1 MSEEKI
7 LIVEDDASV
16 REILRDTLRH
26 YTNYELLMAVDGE
39 EGLRCAFEDN
49 PSVILLDLALPEI
62 GGLEIMERLNA
73 ENKRI
78 PTIIITADNRGE
90 TILRAFRLGAKDF
103 LQKPFH
109 LKEIRSALENALT
122 EERLRRERDK
132 LTRALTIANQHQQR
146 QLDNWVALDYI
157 ARTMISTLNES
168 EVLRRV
174 VATANHLLQVEAV
187 SLLLLDED
195 SGALRLAV
203 TVGDQQRDDADR
215 PDLVATGLAFWVAQ
229 NGEPLHVRDVWN
241 DPRFDPDVDQV
252 PGVRS
257 QAILCVPLKSRRK
270 ILGVF
275 EVINKQD
282 GPHSPAFEQ
291 EDVTLLKT
299 LASWITIAVE
309 NARLNRTMQEHAAMK
324 TLRQAVVTLAHY
336 INNHLMTFALE
347 LDSLE
352 QSDLPDR
359 EKVEAVLDLSRASNE
374 TIASVVKALDRLKDV
389 RTTSYVGSED
399 MIDIQELLDSNP
411 DRAGV

>member
-1 MSEEKI
+1 MSQETI

-16 REILRDTLRH
+16 RDILRDTLRH
-26 YTNYELLMAVDGE
+26 YTDHTLIMAVDGE
-39 EGLRCAFEDN
+39 EGLRRAMEDS
-49 PSVILLDLALPEI
+49 PSVMLLDLALPEI

-73 ENKRI
+73 EKKSI
-78 PTIIITADNRGE
+78 PTIIITADNRGD

-103 LQKPFH
+103 LRKPFH
-109 LKEIRSALENALT
+109 LHEIRSALENALT

-157 ARTMISTLNES
+157 ARTIISTLNES

-174 VATANHLLQVEAV
+174 VATANHLLQVEAAA
-187 SLLLLDED
+187 LLLLDEE
-195 SGALRLAV
+195 SGALQYSV
-203 TVGDQQRDDADR
+203 TMGAQSNEDSDS
-215 PDLVATGLAFWVAQ
+215 PDLVATGLAFWVLQ
-229 NGEPLHVRDVWN
+229 NGEPLHVRDVWR
-241 DPRFDPDVDQV
+241 DPRFDPNVDQV

-257 QAILCVPLKSRRK
+257 EAVLCVPLKSRRK
-270 ILGVF
+270 VLGVF
-275 EVINKQD
+275 EVINKQ
-282 GPHSPAFEQ
+282 GSPHSPAFDQ

-336 INNHLMTFALE
+336 INNHLMTFSLE

-352 QSDLPDR
+352 QSELSDR
-359 EKVEAVLDLSRASNE
+359 EKVKAVLDLSRQSNQ
-374 TIASVVKALDRLKDV
+374 TIASVVKALDRLKGV

-399 MIDIQELLDSNP
+399 MIDIQELLDST
-411 DRAGV
+411 A